1 MQHTSTKTTRLFTAL
16 ILLMGA
22 VLLLPLW
29 RWLLLEWWSNDYYSH
44 GLLVPWISGFF
55 AWRIISRLERNPD
68 DRGLVLVAISVALY
82 LVFLYYRAF
91 HLAALGM
98 ILLLAGMVW
107 TYWGLAGLRKLAFPL
122 AFLIFMVPF
131 PFVEASSLPLSL
143 LTGQLATRLMQAL
156 GLDVTVQG
164 AAVTLPNANLI
175 VGAQCSGVRSIIT
188 LFTLAAVFTYLVE
201 GHWARKLLLFLA
213 VIPIAILGNI
223 FRVSSLLW
231 VANEWGADAGF
242 TYYHDYSGFVFFAFS
257 FLLLIL
263 LAQILGCNK
272 IRSEPLF

>member
-1 MQHTSTKTTRLFTAL
+1 MLHASTNITRLLTAL

-55 AWRIISRLERNPD
+55 AWRIIPHLERKPE
-68 DRGLVLVAISVALY
+68 DRGLALVVIGVTVY
-82 LVFLYYRAF
+82 LVFLYFRAF
-91 HLAALGM
+91 YLAALGM
-98 ILLLAGMVW
+98 ILLFAGMIW
-107 TYWGLAGLRKLAFPL
+107 TYWGFAGLKKLAFPL
-122 AFLIFMVPF
+122 AFLIFMIPF

-143 LTGQLATRLMQAL
+143 LTGQLATRLMQGF

-201 GHWARKLLLFLA
+201 GQWLRKLLLFFA

-223 FRVSSLLW
+223 VRVSSLLW
-231 VANEWGADAGF
+231 VANRWGADAGF

-257 FLLLIL
+257 FLLFIL

-272 IRSEPLF
+272 IRSER

>member
-1 MQHTSTKTTRLFTAL
+1 MLHASTNITRLLTAL

-55 AWRIISRLERNPD
+55 AWRIIPHLERKPE
-68 DRGLVLVAISVALY
+68 DRGLALVVIGVTVY
-82 LVFLYYRAF
+82 LVFLYFRAF
-91 HLAALGM
+91 YLAALGM
-98 ILLLAGMVW
+98 ILLFAGMIW
-107 TYWGLAGLRKLAFPL
+107 TYWGFAGLKKLAFPL
-122 AFLIFMVPF
+122 AFLIFMIPF

-143 LTGQLATRLMQAL
+143 LTGQLATRLMQGF

-201 GHWARKLLLFLA
+201 GQWLRKLLLFLA

-223 FRVSSLLW
+223 IRVSSLLW
-231 VANEWGADAGF
+231 VANRWGADAGF

-257 FLLLIL
+257 FLLFIL

-272 IRSEPLF
+272 IRSER

>member
-1 MQHTSTKTTRLFTAL
+1 MNITRLLTAL

-55 AWRIISRLERNPD
+55 AWRIIPHLERKPE
-68 DRGLVLVAISVALY
+68 DRGLVLVAIGVTVY
-82 LVFLYYRAF
+82 LVFLYFRAF
-91 HLAALGM
+91 HFAALGM
-98 ILLLAGMVW
+98 ILLFAGMIW
-107 TYWGLAGLRKLAFPL
+107 TYWGLAGLKKLTFPL
-122 AFLIFMVPF
+122 VFLIFMIPF

-143 LTGQLATRLMQAL
+143 LTGQLATRLMQGV

-201 GHWARKLLLFLA
+201 GQWLRKLLLFLA

-223 FRVSSLLW
+223 VRVSSLLW
-231 VANEWGADAGF
+231 VANRWGADAGF

-257 FLLLIL
+257 FLLFIL

-272 IRSEPLF
+272 IRSER